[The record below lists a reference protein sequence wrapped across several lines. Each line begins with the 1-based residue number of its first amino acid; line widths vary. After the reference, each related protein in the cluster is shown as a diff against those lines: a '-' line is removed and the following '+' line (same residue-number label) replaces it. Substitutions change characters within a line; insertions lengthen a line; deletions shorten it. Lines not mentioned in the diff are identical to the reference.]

1 MNPYKHFIGTDR
13 GKNALKFAYLQKALA
28 FIDSELE
35 LLKLKVQYPEQFQ
48 QSNQQTFISDLYL
61 IPKSKGLGII
71 GIAEIVIALLLLGE
85 IVGKDGKPVPLVRL
99 AHGFEQ
105 LFNFSFG
112 SIYDKIE
119 AIFIRKPF
127 NLTKTLDTLRNAI
140 IKEDRKRKN
149 Q

>member
-1 MNPYKHFIGTDR
+1 MNPYKHFIGTNR
-13 GKNALKFAYLQKALA
+13 EKNALKFAYLQKALA

-48 QSNQQTFISDLYL
+48 QSNQQIFISDLYL

-71 GIAEIVIALLLLGE
+71 GIAEIVIALFLLGE

-105 LFNFSFG
+105 HFNFSFG
-112 SIYDKIE
+112 SVYDKVE